1 MHTFIHTS
9 ADTYVYEYI
18 HPLTHPHTQNT
29 HTQGDLLRFWRQG
42 GGMLEGGAGVGVG
55 YEAATKCYVERLQRF
70 EQEGMAPQILWQV
83 RAVLFI

>member
-1 MHTFIHTS
+1 
-9 ADTYVYEYI
+9 
-18 HPLTHPHTQNT
+18 
-29 HTQGDLLRFWRQG
+29 
-42 GGMLEGGAGVGVG
+42 MLEGGAGVGVG